1 MRLLATQGPGTGAR
15 VPSQETLNIVLADDH
30 EVVRG
35 GLKLLLE
42 TEPDFEVVAE
52 AGDIDAARRCVREHH
67 PKVLVLDLNMP
78 GKPVLEAIPGLR
90 KEAPD
95 TQIVVLTMRDDV
107 AFVRE
112 AREAGALGYVLKGL
126 SIWLRSRSV
135 RLLCVAESATSWG
148 ITVCTPSRA
157 TPRPARTCRAGPH
170 LPTRILRGPSNAA
183 IDT

>member
-1 MRLLATQGPGTGAR
+1 M
-15 VPSQETLNIVLADDH
+15 PSQETLNIVLADDH

-78 GKPVLEAIPGLR
+78 GKPVLDAIPGLR

-107 AFVRE
+107 AFVHE
-112 AREAGALGYVLKGL
+112 AREAGALGYVLKEAAGSDL
-126 SIWLRSRSV
+126 VDAIRRAAAGERYINR
-135 RLLCVAESATSWG
+135 RLAERLVVERTRTSSW
-148 ITVCTPSRA
+148 
-157 TPRPARTCRAGPH
+157 
-170 LPTRILRGPSNAA
+170 
-183 IDT
+183 D

>member
-1 MRLLATQGPGTGAR
+1 

-95 TQIVVLTMRDDV
+95 TQIVVLTMRDDL
-107 AFVRE
+107 AFVHE
-112 AREAGALGYVLKGL
+112 AREAGALGYVLKEAAGSDL
-126 SIWLRSRSV
+126 VDAIRRAAAGEQYINRRLAGRLVVERGRRSG
-135 RLLCVAESATSWG
+135 W
-148 ITVCTPSRA
+148 
-157 TPRPARTCRAGPH
+157 
-170 LPTRILRGPSNAA
+170 
-183 IDT
+183 D

>member
-1 MRLLATQGPGTGAR
+1 

-107 AFVRE
+107 AFVQE
-112 AREAGALGYVLKGL
+112 AREAGALGYVLKEAAGSDL
-126 SIWLRSRSV
+126 VDAIRRAAAGERYLNR
-135 RLLCVAESATSWG
+135 RLAERLVVERTRTSSW
-148 ITVCTPSRA
+148 
-157 TPRPARTCRAGPH
+157 
-170 LPTRILRGPSNAA
+170 
-183 IDT
+183 D

>member
-1 MRLLATQGPGTGAR
+1 M
-15 VPSQETLNIVLADDH
+15 PSQETLNIVLADDH

-107 AFVRE
+107 AFVHE
-112 AREAGALGYVLKGL
+112 AQEAGALGYLLKEAAGSDL
-126 SIWLRSRSV
+126 VDAIRRAAAGQRYINRRLAGRLVVERGRRSG
-135 RLLCVAESATSWG
+135 W
-148 ITVCTPSRA
+148 
-157 TPRPARTCRAGPH
+157 
-170 LPTRILRGPSNAA
+170 
-183 IDT
+183 D

>member
-1 MRLLATQGPGTGAR
+1 M
-15 VPSQETLNIVLADDH
+15 PSQETLNIVLADDH

-78 GKPVLEAIPGLR
+78 GKPVLDAIPDLR

-107 AFVRE
+107 AFVHE
-112 AREAGALGYVLKGL
+112 ARQAGALGYVLKEAAGSDL
-126 SIWLRSRSV
+126 VDAIRRAAAGERYINGRLAV
-135 RLLCVAESATSWG
+135 RLVVERWRRSGW
-148 ITVCTPSRA
+148 
-157 TPRPARTCRAGPH
+157 
-170 LPTRILRGPSNAA
+170 
-183 IDT
+183 D

>member
-1 MRLLATQGPGTGAR
+1 M
-15 VPSQETLNIVLADDH
+15 PSQETLNIVLADDH

-112 AREAGALGYVLKGL
+112 AREAGALGYVLKEAAGSDL
-126 SIWLRSRSV
+126 VDAIRRAAAGEQYINRRLAV
-135 RLLCVAESATSWG
+135 RLVVE
-148 ITVCTPSRA
+148 
-157 TPRPARTCRAGPH
+157 RTRRSGW
-170 LPTRILRGPSNAA
+170 
-183 IDT
+183 D

>member
-1 MRLLATQGPGTGAR
+1 MRLLATQERGTGAR
-15 VPSQETLNIVLADDH
+15 MPSQETLNIVLADDH

-107 AFVRE
+107 AFVHE
-112 AREAGALGYVLKGL
+112 AREAGALGYVLKEAAGSDL
-126 SIWLRSRSV
+126 VDAIRRAAAGERYINRRLAARVVVERMHRSG
-135 RLLCVAESATSWG
+135 W
-148 ITVCTPSRA
+148 
-157 TPRPARTCRAGPH
+157 
-170 LPTRILRGPSNAA
+170 
-183 IDT
+183 D

>member
-1 MRLLATQGPGTGAR
+1 M
-15 VPSQETLNIVLADDH
+15 PSQETLNIVLADDH

-52 AGDIDAARRCVREHH
+52 AGDIDAARRCVCEHH

-78 GKPVLEAIPGLR
+78 GKPVLDAIPGLR

-95 TQIVVLTMRDDV
+95 TQIVVLTMRDDL

-112 AREAGALGYVLKGL
+112 AREAGALGYVLKEAAGSDL
-126 SIWLRSRSV
+126 VDAIRRAAAGEQYINRRLAGRLVVERGRRSG
-135 RLLCVAESATSWG
+135 W
-148 ITVCTPSRA
+148 
-157 TPRPARTCRAGPH
+157 
-170 LPTRILRGPSNAA
+170 
-183 IDT
+183 D